1 MSKKMLLNE
10 LFEDYKYFKKFV
22 ELDENMLVW
31 GIFENFEKFLES
43 FEKILE
49 KFVIFLEKIWENFR
63 NVRNF

>member
-10 LFEDYKYFKKFV
+10 LVEDYKYLKSV

-43 FEKILE
+43 FEKIL
-49 KFVIFLEKIWENFR
+49 KNL
-63 NVRNF
+63 

>member
-10 LFEDYKYFKKFV
+10 LVEDYKYLKKSV
-22 ELDENMLVW
+22 ELDENMLIW
-31 GIFENFEKFLES
+31 EIFENFEKILES

-63 NVRNF
+63 NLRNF

>member
-10 LFEDYKYFKKFV
+10 LVEDYKYLKSV

-49 KFVIFLEKIWENFR
+49 KFVIFLENSKIL
-63 NVRNF
+63 